1 MFFCYLSDYITTP
14 ATSNVT
20 PICLVC
26 KLSMSL
32 LHSSSVG
39 NDQSY
44 SEVPQK
50 SIRVL
55 LILFSYPDLPSEH
68 RNSNWQPEIPKSFFK
83 HVCFAA
89 LHPIL
94 TKCDV
99 KKKHEQRCWA
109 DQGCVREVSAH
120 SCHPPSCKGRR
131 TLSTHEGE
139 PALSGET
146 MLPYST
152 STIQHNC
159 QLTRK
164 PPSQRDNI
172 KINDNVLQTAHDMGV
187 TKVVSC
193 LSSCIFPDKTDRKSV
208 V

>member
-1 MFFCYLSDYITTP
+1 MFFIKKLFFCYLPDYITTP

-39 NDQSY
+39 NDQSS

-99 KKKHEQRCWA
+99 KKKTMSRDVGQTRAVFEKYRPTHVIHLAAKVGGLYLHMRENLHFLVRQCCHTVHQR
-109 DQGCVREVSAH
+109 S
-120 SCHPPSCKGRR
+120 
-131 TLSTHEGE
+131 ST
-139 PALSGET
+139 T
-146 MLPYST
+146 V
-152 STIQHNC
+152 N
-159 QLTRK
+159 
-164 PPSQRDNI
+164 
-172 KINDNVLQTAHDMGV
+172 
-187 TKVVSC
+187 
-193 LSSCIFPDKTDRKSV
+193 
-208 V
+208 